1 MPQHTCRICSMDID
15 TVLGTIVITA
25 ALIVLT
31 GLVLWS
37 RRTIEKIS
45 RRGPTS
51 ARQIMKD
58 LDDAR

>member
-1 MPQHTCRICSMDID
+1 MDID
-15 TVLGTIVITA
+15 TVLGIIVITA

-31 GLVLWS
+31 ALVFWS
-37 RRTIEKIS
+37 RRIIEKIS